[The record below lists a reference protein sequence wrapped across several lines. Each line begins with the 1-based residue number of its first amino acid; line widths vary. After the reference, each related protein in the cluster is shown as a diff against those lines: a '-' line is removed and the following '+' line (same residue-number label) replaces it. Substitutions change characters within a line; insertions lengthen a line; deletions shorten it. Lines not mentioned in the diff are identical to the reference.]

1 MNFDSDELI
10 KNGNVRTFAQYGGA
24 GTKKY
29 FYGDGTQYN
38 FIESPEIPTNGSIDP
53 IYMPSPRRANRYELV
68 GRQIGAPSLPK
79 AKITFSEKWDGI
91 PRMLMAPKCPM
102 NFYEVHSRCGDF
114 SDFNRGWEGY
124 INIYSQFMPTDT
136 IDLGNR
142 NNQTADEMLMDGVNF
157 TGVALYPVGQLSF
170 GEEATTQVVM
180 EVIDA
185 VYGTQIQCSN
195 CGVPNDGSQFIY
207 AVTRANVGSPSAPG
221 QLVYTLDGGDTWNT
235 SLITGIGTTNSPTLI
250 DIAGN
255 VLFVAAGSSLF
266 YTVLNSTTGAPS
278 TWSSLTTPAAF
289 TDVYVRS
296 ANEIYFVGTGS
307 TNIYRT
313 TDITIAAS
321 SIDYGSSANLHRITG
336 YDSTIIATGNSGTV
350 RYSTN
355 AGVTWTNAVAPAASL
370 THAVAARRGYWIV
383 GNNAGNVYV
392 SRDNGN
398 SWTLVQ
404 FPNYGTG
411 SVTDIVMV
419 TNEVIWIAQ
428 NVSNVAY
435 LATTM
440 DGGDTWASNSTGSMR
455 IVNFPTF
462 QSISR
467 MAAPID
473 ADAAVAANYLTLG
486 GLATGGGDGFLIS
499 ASPTLV

>member
-1 MNFDSDELI
+1 MNFDADELI

-38 FIESPEIPTNGSIDP
+38 FIDSPELPTNGSIDP
-53 IYMPSPRRANRYELV
+53 IFMPSPRRANRYTLV

-79 AKITFSEKWDGI
+79 AKVVFSEKWDGI
-91 PRMLMAPKCPM
+91 PRMLLAPKCPM
-102 NFYEVHSRCGDF
+102 NFYEVHSRCGDM

-124 INIYSQFMPTDT
+124 VNIYSQFMPTDSV
-136 IDLGNR
+136 DLGTR
-142 NNQTADEMLMDGVNF
+142 NSPSADEMLQDGVNF

-170 GEEATTQVVM
+170 GEEASTEVVM
-180 EVIDA
+180 EVVDV
-185 VYGTQIQCSN
+185 VYGTQVQCSN
-195 CGVPNDGSQFIY
+195 CGVPNDGTQFIY

-221 QLVYTLDGGDTWNT
+221 QLVYTLDGGTTWNT
-235 SLITGIGTTNSPTLI
+235 ALITGIGTTNQPTLL

-255 VLFVAAGSSLF
+255 VLFTVAGTQLF
-266 YTVLNSTTGAPS
+266 YTVLNSNTGAPT
-278 TWSSLTTPAAF
+278 TWSSITIPANF

-296 ANEIYFVGTGS
+296 ANEIYFVATAS
-307 TNIYRT
+307 TSIYRT

-321 SIDYGSSANLHRITG
+321 VIDSGSSANLHRITG
-336 YDSTIIATGNSGTV
+336 YESTVIATGASGAV

-355 AGVTWTNAVAPAASL
+355 AGTTWTTAVAPAAS
-370 THAVAARRGYWIV
+370 TVHAVAARRGYWIV
-383 GNNAGNVYV
+383 GTNAGNVYI
-392 SRDNGN
+392 SRDAGA

-411 SVTDIVMV
+411 SVTDIIMA

-428 NVSNVAY
+428 NISNVAY

-440 DGGDTWASNSTGSMR
+440 DGGDSWAGSSTGGAR
-455 IVNFPTF
+455 ILNWPAFR
-462 QSISR
+462 SITR
-467 MAAPID
+467 MAAPTD
-473 ADAAVAANYLTLG
+473 VDAAIAANFLTLG
-486 GLATGGGDGFLIS
+486 GLATGGADGFLIS
-499 ASPTLV
+499 AAPTLV